1 MIDFKALECV
11 NKKLKTLD
19 VKGKAYV
26 QVNERVKA
34 FREICP
40 NGSITTELISLDN
53 GVATMQAT
61 IKNEDGVILSTGLS
75 QEKESSSYIN
85 KTSFIENAETSAVGR
100 ALGFLGIGIDASM
113 ASAEEVANAIINQNK
128 KNKQETAEDSIRNKE
143 MRENVKTEFLPTN
156 DNTVTK
162 EQLEKLNEEMIRT
175 GITEQV
181 IKSMFNVNSIQEM
194 SQSQVIAALN
204 KFSKTKDKS

>member
-156 DNTVTK
+156 DNTATK